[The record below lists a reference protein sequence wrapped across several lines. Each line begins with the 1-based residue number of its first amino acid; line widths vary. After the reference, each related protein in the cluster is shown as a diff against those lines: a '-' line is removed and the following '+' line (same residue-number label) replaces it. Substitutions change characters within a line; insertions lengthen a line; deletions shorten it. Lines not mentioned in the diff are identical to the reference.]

1 MISPS
6 LPNIHFVHFIRFPY
20 ETGSLYP
27 LFYLD
32 KYCDLPFFG
41 DGSKLGWRRLKLGWR
56 VMTDP
61 LVWAQSLTDFTWTV
75 GWEKF
80 FFFTDGVLDMVE
92 RLNGLKGPMKG
103 LLVDLKVEETKE
115 NKGQVD
121 MKGKT
126 G

>member
-1 MISPS
+1 
-6 LPNIHFVHFIRFPY
+6 
-20 ETGSLYP
+20 
-27 LFYLD
+27 
-32 KYCDLPFFG
+32 
-41 DGSKLGWRRLKLGWR
+41 
-56 VMTDP
+56 
-61 LVWAQSLTDFTWTV
+61 
-75 GWEKF
+75 
-80 FFFTDGVLDMVE
+80 MVE